1 VIGRQSAGGRII
13 ASLKLKALKAT
24 GAVRCA
30 KDLVEEA
37 LFERRRDLFSEVESV
52 FFDTASLYF
61 EGHHCGESIDRLG
74 HTKASVRATHGR
86 WHRRSRRVLVSG
98 QPSAGSELGDAID
111 REVSQAR
118 QGRAKI
124 VANRDF

>member
-1 VIGRQSAGGRII
+1 MSQHLTDAIAKRLPTPERGNRVHYDDGVAGFG
-13 ASLKLKALKAT
+13 
-24 GAVRCA
+24 G
-30 KDLVEEA
+30 
-37 LFERRRDLFSEVESV
+37 F
-52 FFDTASLYF
+52 
-61 EGHHCGESIDRLG
+61 
-74 HTKASVRATHGR
+74 
-86 WHRRSRRVLVSG
+86 LVSG

>member
-1 VIGRQSAGGRII
+1 LDAY
-13 ASLKLKALKAT
+13 
-24 GAVRCA
+24 C
-30 KDLVEEA
+30 
-37 LFERRRDLFSEVESV
+37 FESTPWLGSNESV
-52 FFDTASLYF
+52 KKSGVGRF
-61 EGHHCGESIDRLG
+61 EGIRLSNPWSM
-74 HTKASVRATHGR
+74 ASPDSTG
-86 WHRRSRRVLVSG
+86 LVSG

>member
-1 VIGRQSAGGRII
+1 MAIGSPNHVFGRVASNQSFYEEATQREVLRPELRSVVVPPMSTASAEISVAGTVEW
-13 ASLKLKALKAT
+13 LKLC
-24 GAVRCA
+24 RW
-30 KDLVEEA
+30 
-37 LFERRRDLFSEVESV
+37 RRYQDCSNLNS
-52 FFDTASLYF
+52 
-61 EGHHCGESIDRLG
+61 
-74 HTKASVRATHGR
+74 KASVRATHGR
-86 WHRRSRRVLVSG
+86 WHRRSRRVLFSG

>member
-1 VIGRQSAGGRII
+1 MVKTVSFKRLILPAVLPQVSLIVVRGPPTFWRSPDSNEVKTTDQVKEITDEITHTDTILASQPFDII
-13 ASLKLKALKAT
+13 N
-24 GAVRCA
+24 A
-30 KDLVEEA
+30 K
-37 LFERRRDLFSEVESV
+37 FES
-52 FFDTASLYF
+52 T
-61 EGHHCGESIDRLG
+61 
-74 HTKASVRATHGR
+74 ASVRATHGR

-124 VANRDF
+124 DANGI